1 MVTITKDYIQ
11 LGIVVLMFLV
21 FIYWDIKKYRVIKW
35 EKVPRNNQK
44 YIKKREKKIN
54 FGVRFGLTLFTS
66 VVVVLATPNMMDF
79 PAFITGD
86 YIVCE
91 GRVISYDY
99 PDKNDLGW
107 KEVELQNEETGEVI
121 TVDLYDCPKL
131 YQEETLT
138 VKYLKYTKHGVL
150 VKRGENE

>member
-54 FGVRFGLTLFTS
+54 FWVRFGLTLFTS

-91 GRVISYDY
+91 GRVILYDY

>member
-54 FGVRFGLTLFTS
+54 FWVRFGLTLFS
-66 VVVVLATPNMMDF
+66 CVVVVLATPNLMDF
-79 PAFITGD
+79 PAVITGD

>member
-54 FGVRFGLTLFTS
+54 FWVRFGLTLFKS
-66 VVVVLATPNMMDF
+66 VFVVLATPNMMDF

>member
-54 FGVRFGLTLFTS
+54 FWVRFGLTLFTS

-99 PDKNDLGW
+99 PDKKDLGW

>member
-54 FGVRFGLTLFTS
+54 F
-66 VVVVLATPNMMDF
+66 
-79 PAFITGD
+79 
-86 YIVCE
+86 
-91 GRVISYDY
+91 
-99 PDKNDLGW
+99 W
-107 KEVELQNEETGEVI
+107 
-121 TVDLYDCPKL
+121 
-131 YQEETLT
+131 
-138 VKYLKYTKHGVL
+138 
-150 VKRGENE
+150 

>member
-54 FGVRFGLTLFTS
+54 FWVRFWLTLFTS

>member
-54 FGVRFGLTLFTS
+54 FWVRFELTLFTS

>member
-54 FGVRFGLTLFTS
+54 FWVRFGLTLFTS

-79 PAFITGD
+79 
-86 YIVCE
+86 
-91 GRVISYDY
+91 

>member
-54 FGVRFGLTLFTS
+54 FWVRFGLTLFTS

-138 VKYLKYTKHGVL
+138 VKYLKYTKHGVSQL
-150 VKRGENE
+150 EL

>member
-54 FGVRFGLTLFTS
+54 FWVRFGLTLFTS

>member
-54 FGVRFGLTLFTS
+54 FWVRFGLTLFTS
-66 VVVVLATPNMMDF
+66 VVVALATPNMMDF

>member
-54 FGVRFGLTLFTS
+54 FWVRFGLTLFTS

-121 TVDLYDCPKL
+121 TVDLYDGPKL

-138 VKYLKYTKHGVL
+138 LKYLKYTKHGVL

>member
-54 FGVRFGLTLFTS
+54 FWVRFGLTLFTS

-138 VKYLKYTKHGVL
+138 VKYLKYTKNGVL

>member
-54 FGVRFGLTLFTS
+54 FWVRFGLTLFTS

-138 VKYLKYTKHGVL
+138 VKYLKYTKHGVS

>member
-1 MVTITKDYIQ
+1 M
-11 LGIVVLMFLV
+11 
-21 FIYWDIKKYRVIKW
+21 
-35 EKVPRNNQK
+35 
-44 YIKKREKKIN
+44 
-54 FGVRFGLTLFTS
+54 
-66 VVVVLATPNMMDF
+66 VLATPNMMDF

-107 KEVELQNEETGEVI
+107 KEVELQNETLENKMALGEVI

>member
-54 FGVRFGLTLFTS
+54 FWVRFGLTLFTS
-66 VVVVLATPNMMDF
+66 VGVVLATPNMMDF

>member
-54 FGVRFGLTLFTS
+54 FWVRFGLTLFTS

-99 PDKNDLGW
+99 QDKNDLGW

>member
-54 FGVRFGLTLFTS
+54 FWVRFGLTLFTS

-86 YIVCE
+86 YFVCE

>member
-1 MVTITKDYIQ
+1 M
-11 LGIVVLMFLV
+11 
-21 FIYWDIKKYRVIKW
+21 
-35 EKVPRNNQK
+35 
-44 YIKKREKKIN
+44 
-54 FGVRFGLTLFTS
+54 
-66 VVVVLATPNMMDF
+66 
-79 PAFITGD
+79 
-86 YIVCE
+86 
-91 GRVISYDY
+91 ISYDY